1 MTNRRKSEQPALVA
15 SLSKGGRKGY
25 APREEIGKIYGSLRD
40 SQHHLNNAP
49 ECLLIL
55 SRVWPVLLTARRRM
69 TGSTKICHQR
79 QAG

>member
-40 SQHHLNNAP
+40 SQHHLNNAL
-49 ECLLIL
+49 EC
-55 SRVWPVLLTARRRM
+55 PVNIVTSLACTPD
-69 TGSTKICHQR
+69 R
-79 QAG
+79 QAPG